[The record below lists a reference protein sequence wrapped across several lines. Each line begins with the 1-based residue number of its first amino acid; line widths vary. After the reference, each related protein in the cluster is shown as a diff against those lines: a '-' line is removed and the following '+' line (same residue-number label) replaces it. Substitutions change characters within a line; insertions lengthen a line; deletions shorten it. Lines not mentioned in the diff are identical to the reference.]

1 MGYKMNGSPMH
12 YGTSKH
18 KSALKQVSDDK
29 KTEKTE
35 KTEETEKTETYAK
48 IIKDHNMTK
57 DEKGHWR
64 DKDGRTPNSIYQGIK
79 HGQRSYKLPA
89 SDSTTNR

>member
-1 MGYKMNGSPMH
+1 MKGAPTH

-18 KSALKQVSDDK
+18 KSALKQVSDSK
-29 KTEKTE
+29 NKGK
-35 KTEETEKTETYAK
+35 YAK

-64 DKDGRTPNSIYQGIK
+64 DKDGRTPNSISQGIK

-89 SDSTTNR
+89 SGSTKNNDSTNKNKNKNKKDGI

>member
-1 MGYKMNGSPMH
+1 MGYAMKGAPTH

-18 KSALKQVSDDK
+18 KSALKQVSK
-29 KTEKTE
+29 GEK
-35 KTEETEKTETYAK
+35 YAK
-48 IIKDHNMTK
+48 IIKDYKMTK

-64 DKDGRTPNSIYQGIK
+64 DKDGRTPNSISQGIK

-89 SDSTTNR
+89 SDSTKTKSKPINKN